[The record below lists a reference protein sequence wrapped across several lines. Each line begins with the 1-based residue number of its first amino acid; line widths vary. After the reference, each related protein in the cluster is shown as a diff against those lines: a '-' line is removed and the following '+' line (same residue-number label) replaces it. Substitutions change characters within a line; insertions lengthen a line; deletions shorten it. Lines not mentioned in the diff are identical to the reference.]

1 MGKKDKDQDCWT
13 PEKHPTHMCKL
24 LKKGLMMQR
33 DQQALNPKYR
43 CAKCGAEADLAEAVC
58 QPKPL

>member
-1 MGKKDKDQDCWT
+1 MGKQEDDCWK

-24 LKKGLMMQR
+24 LKKGLMMEL
-33 DQQALNPKYR
+33 DQQAANPTVA
-43 CAKCGAEADLAEAVC
+43 CAKCGAKAARAEAVC